1 MCDLFKQSITARFS
15 KQILMTDS
23 RRSFLKRLG
32 LGTAVFANF
41 GVGFQEAI
49 AQQPLS
55 STPSDLKITRVSSAY
70 FLPDQRKMFIKI
82 ETNQGITG
90 YGEAVDAVGG
100 TYYLAKQLG
109 DKLIGKNPINVNRL
123 FEDLRRVNPLAPF
136 VGSQSGVFVAVL
148 SAIDI
153 ALWDLAGKALGLP
166 VYQLLGGK
174 FRDSVHLY
182 THPIDNSGPP
192 ERIAAS
198 CLAAKNAGYDAV
210 KFWVDF
216 SAFDED
222 PNKQDAYNRTYNN
235 KEIARIINTVAA
247 VRSAVGPD
255 MAVMIDMHT
264 RFDLPTALR
273 LVKALEPY
281 NLTWIE
287 EPVPAE
293 NMEALREVTLSSS
306 TPICVGENLFL
317 IHQFQT
323 LLEKKAADIIMPDV
337 QKCGGIG
344 EAQRIATIANA
355 NYVPFAPHMVG
366 TPYAMMAS
374 AHICAAVP
382 NFFMLESN
390 LKTISDWEGI
400 LVEAPVIKNSFLK
413 VSDKPGIGLELI
425 EEGLRKYAT
434 PGIPFFE

>member
-1 MCDLFKQSITARFS
+1 MNS
-15 KQILMTDS
+15 S
-23 RRSFLKRLG
+23 RRSFLAKAGVSTIGATL
-32 LGTAVFANF
+32 LSNF
-41 GVGFQEAI
+41 GAPYQNSVN
-49 AQQPLS
+49 AQSLS
-55 STPSDLKITRVSSAY
+55 SSPSDLKITKVTSAY
-70 FLPDQRKMFIKI
+70 FHSDQKKMFIKI
-82 ETNQGITG
+82 QTNQGLTG
-90 YGEAVDAVGG
+90 YGEGVDAVGG

-109 DKLIGKNPINVNRL
+109 EKLVGKNPINVNRL
-123 FEDLRRVNPLAPF
+123 FDDLRRIEPLAPF
-136 VGSQSGVFVAVL
+136 MGSQSGAFVAVL

-174 FRDSVHLY
+174 FRDSVHMY

-192 ERIAAS
+192 EKIAAS
-198 CLAAKNAGYDAV
+198 CLAGKNAGYDAI

-216 SAFDED
+216 SAFEND
-222 PNKQDAYNRTYNN
+222 PNKQDNYNRTYNN
-235 KEIARIINTVAA
+235 KELARVINTVAA
-247 VRSAVGPD
+247 VRAAVGPD

-273 LVKALEPY
+273 IVKALEPY

-293 NMEALREVTLSSS
+293 NIDAMREVTLSSS
-306 TPICVGENLFL
+306 TPICAGENLYL
-317 IHQFQT
+317 VYPFQT
-323 LLEKKAADIIMPDV
+323 LLEHRAADIIMPDI

-344 EAQRIATIANA
+344 EGQRIATIANA

-374 AHICAAVP
+374 AHLCAAVP
-382 NFFMLESN
+382 NFLMLESN
-390 LKTISDWEGI
+390 QKTMSDWEGAFS
-400 LVEAPVIKNSFLK
+400 EMPQIKNSFLK
-413 VSDKPGIGLELI
+413 VSDKPGIGLEVI
-425 EEGLRKYAT
+425 EEGLKKNAT

>member
-1 MCDLFKQSITARFS
+1 MST
-15 KQILMTDS
+15 
-23 RRSFLKRLG
+23 RRSFLRKAG
-32 LGTAVFANF
+32 VSAAATTAVFTNF
-41 GVGFQEAI
+41 GTGFETALAKQN
-49 AQQPLS
+49 LV
-55 STPSDLKITRVSSAY
+55 STPSELKITKVTSAY
-70 FLPDQRKMFIKI
+70 VLPDQRKMFIKI

-109 DKLIGKNPINVNRL
+109 EKLIGKNPINVNRL
-123 FEDLRRVNPLAPF
+123 FDDLRRVAPLAPF
-136 VGSQSGVFVAVL
+136 VGSQSGVFVSVL

-153 ALWDLAGKALGLP
+153 ALWDIAGKALGLP

-182 THPIDNSGPP
+182 THPVDNAGSP

-198 CLAAKNAGYDAV
+198 CLAGKNAGYDAI

-216 SAFDED
+216 SAFEED
-222 PNKQDAYNRTYNN
+222 PNKQDTYNRTYNN
-235 KEIARIINTVAA
+235 KELTRLINTVAA

-273 LVKALEPY
+273 IVKALEPY

-293 NMEALREVTLSSS
+293 NMDAMREVALSSS
-306 TPICVGENLFL
+306 TPICAGENLFL
-317 IHQFQT
+317 TYQFET
-323 LLEKKAADIIMPDV
+323 LLQMKAADIIMPDV

-355 NYVPFAPHMVG
+355 HYVPFAPHMVG
-366 TPYAMMAS
+366 TPWALMAS
-374 AHICAAVP
+374 AHICASVP
-382 NFFMLESN
+382 NFLMLESN
-390 LKTISDWEGI
+390 QGTISDWAGMV
-400 LVEAPVIKNSFLK
+400 VEPPVIKNGFLK
-413 VSDKPGIGLELI
+413 VSDKPGIGLEMV
-425 EEGLRKYAT
+425 EAGLKKYAT

>member
-1 MCDLFKQSITARFS
+1 MKT
-15 KQILMTDS
+15 TS
-23 RRSFLKRLG
+23 RRSFFKKSGAGILG
-32 LGTAVFANF
+32 ASILANF
-41 GVGFQEAI
+41 GMGFQNAVN
-49 AQQPLS
+49 AQPLS
-55 STPSDLKITRVSSAY
+55 SSPSDLKITKVSSAY
-70 FLPDQRKMFIKI
+70 FHANQRKMYVKI
-82 ETNQGITG
+82 QTNQGITG

-100 TYYLAKQLG
+100 THYLVKQLG
-109 DKLIGKNPINVNRL
+109 EKLIGKNPVNVNRL
-123 FEDLRRVNPLAPF
+123 FDDLRRVAPLAPF
-136 VGSQSGVFVAVL
+136 VGSQSGVYVAVL

-153 ALWDLAGKALGLP
+153 ALWDVAGKALGMP

-192 ERIAAS
+192 DRIAAS
-198 CLAAKNAGYDAV
+198 CLAAKNAGYDAI

-216 SAFDED
+216 SAFEED

-235 KEIARIINTVAA
+235 KELARVINTVAA
-247 VRSAVGPD
+247 VRAAVGPD
-255 MAVMIDMHT
+255 IAVMIDMHT

-273 LVKALEPY
+273 VVKALEPY

-293 NMEALREVTLSSS
+293 NIEALREVTLSSS

-317 IHQFQT
+317 MYPFQAV
-323 LLEKKAADIIMPDV
+323 LERKAADIVMPDI

-344 EAQRIATIANA
+344 EGQRIATIANV

-366 TPYAMMAS
+366 SPLALMAS
-374 AHICAAVP
+374 AHLCASVP
-382 NFFMLESN
+382 NFLMLESN
-390 LKTISDWEGI
+390 QMVIPDWEGAFAEMPI
-400 LVEAPVIKNSFLK
+400 IKNSFLK
-413 VSDKPGIGLELI
+413 VSEKPGIGLEVI
-425 EEGLRKYAT
+425 EEGLRKNAT